1 MKKTTVT
8 GIGYSGISV
17 EHIDHDLEY
26 TNYVREAPTYMQ
38 PPGPTPRSKRKE
50 ELTDEF
56 EEPLVKA
63 TREQN
68 VRRTCVN
75 ETLNQTNEH
84 NYELNYELNNN

>member
-26 TNYVREAPTYMQ
+26 TNYVRETPTYMQ

-68 VRRTCVN
+68 VRLKKEREKDLRKRN
-75 ETLNQTNEH
+75 IKPNK
-84 NYELNYELNNN
+84 

>member
-68 VRRTCVN
+68 VRLKKEREKDLRKRN
-75 ETLNQTNEH
+75 IKPNK
-84 NYELNYELNNN
+84 